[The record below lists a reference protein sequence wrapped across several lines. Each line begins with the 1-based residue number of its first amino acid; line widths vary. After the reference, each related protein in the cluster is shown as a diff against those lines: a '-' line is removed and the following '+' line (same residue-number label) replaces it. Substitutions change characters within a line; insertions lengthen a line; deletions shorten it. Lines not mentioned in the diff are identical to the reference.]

1 MNRKPIYINIH
12 MIRARIRFV
21 NAAFV
26 NRRTVRRG
34 LSLFSQ
40 GQKVSFVRV
49 MYAKCPKTN
58 NGKGGGMCV
67 WVGDRMG
74 NVLSVCDSLE
84 RYYLLLGRGRSIDLS
99 RW

>member
-1 MNRKPIYINIH
+1 

-34 LSLFSQ
+34 LSLFSK
-40 GQKVSFVRV
+40 GQKVSYVRV

-58 NGKGGGMCV
+58 NGKGWGWGECV
-67 WVGDRMG
+67 CGGDRMG